1 MNAPAAPVVKDL
13 VLIGGGHTHV
23 AVLKRFGMRPV
34 PGVRI
39 TVIARDV
46 HTPYSGML
54 PGFVAGHYTFDEVHI
69 DLARLARF
77 AGARLYHQP
86 AVGLDLDRR
95 EVHCEERPPVPYDV
109 LSINVGSTPAF
120 HGVPGAAD
128 AVIPVKPISRFV
140 ERWKRLRARVLSADA
155 PVRIGVVGAGAGGVE
170 LLLAVQYALRRAL
183 GADRRALFP
192 EMHLFGADGTI
203 LPTRG
208 RGVRRRLERVL
219 RARGVRLHLGRPV
232 TAVREGAV
240 VLGEGAAARDG
251 AVVPGEGAAA
261 REGAVVPGEGAAAR
275 DGAVVRDEGAAVA
288 LDEILWVTQAGAPPW
303 PRAAGLAVDGAGFIE
318 VDDTLRS
325 TSHADVFAAGDVAA
339 VAGHPREKAGVFAVR
354 QGPPLARNLRRVLLG
369 RPPRPF
375 RPQRRFLILVSTGD
389 RYAVGG
395 RGRWSSEGALVWRWK
410 DRIDRR
416 FMAKYA
422 DLPEMPAA
430 AGPAVAAGLAAPD
443 DLKAISTAAM
453 RCGGC
458 GSKVGA
464 TPLDR
469 VLARLAPV
477 RRDDVLV
484 GLDAPDDA
492 AVVRV
497 PPGKALVRTV
507 DAFRAIVDDPF
518 VFGQITANHCLGD
531 IFAMGAEA
539 QTALAVATV
548 PFGLDRKVEDTLVQ
562 LLAGAVGVLNEAGA
576 ALVGGHTSEGAELAL
591 GLSLTGLVDAD
602 AVLRKGGLRPGDRLV
617 LTKGLG
623 TGTLFAA
630 EMRMKA
636 KGRWIDGAI
645 SAMRQSSRLA
655 AAALRRHGATAC
667 TDVTG
672 FGLLGHLVEMTR
684 ASGVDAR
691 LDLAS
696 IPALDGALETARAG
710 LLSSL
715 HPHNVRLRRAVD
727 DPGAHAGDPR
737 YRLLY
742 DPQTAG
748 GLLAGVPADRAEACV
763 AELIVQGY
771 PQAAVVGAVEPRAD
785 HGPPVRLT

>member
-1 MNAPAAPVVKDL
+1 MNDRTVPVVKDL

-23 AVLKRFGMRPV
+23 AVLRRFGMRPV

-39 TVIARDV
+39 TLIARDV

-54 PGFVAGHYTFDEVHI
+54 PGLVAGHYTFDDVHI

-86 AVGLDLDRR
+86 AVGLDLDQR
-95 EVHCEERPPVPYDV
+95 EVHCEGRPPVPYDLV
-109 LSINVGSTPAF
+109 SINVGSTPAF
-120 HGVPGAAD
+120 HGVPGAAE
-128 AVIPVKPISRFV
+128 AVIPVKPIGRFV
-140 ERWKRLRARVLSADA
+140 ERWTRLRARVLSAEA

-170 LLLAVQYALRRAL
+170 LLLAVQFAL
-183 GADRRALFP
+183 GQMLAGSDRGGQVP
-192 EMHLFGADGTI
+192 EMHLFGAGEII
-203 LPTRG
+203 LPTHNP
-208 RGVRRRLERVL
+208 GVRQRLERVL
-219 RARGVRLHLGRPV
+219 RARGVHLHLGHPV
-232 TAVREGAV
+232 TAVRESV
-240 VLGEGAAARDG
+240 VVCGD
-251 AVVPGEGAAA
+251 
-261 REGAVVPGEGAAAR
+261 
-275 DGAVVRDEGAAVA
+275 GAAVR
-288 LDEILWVTQAGAPPW
+288 LDEILWVTQAGAPSW
-303 PRAAGLAVDGAGFIE
+303 PRAAGLAVDDEGFIE

-325 TSHADVFAAGDVAA
+325 TSHPDVFAAGDVAA
-339 VAGHPREKAGVFAVR
+339 VVGNPREKAGVFAVR
-354 QGPPLARNLRRVLLG
+354 QGPPLARNLRRALLG
-369 RPPRPF
+369 RRPRPF
-375 RPQRRFLILVSTGD
+375 HPQRQFLTLVSTGD
-389 RYAVGG
+389 RHAVGG
-395 RGRWSSEGALVWRWK
+395 RGTRSFEGALAWRWK
-410 DRIDRR
+410 DWIDRR

-422 DLPEMPAA
+422 DLPEMRRPT
-430 AGPAVAAGLAAPD
+430 GPVVSAGLAGPE
-443 DLKAISTAAM
+443 DLQAISTAAM

-469 VLARLAPV
+469 VLARLTPV
-477 RRDDVLV
+477 RRDDVLI

-497 PPGKALVRTV
+497 PPGKLLVRTV

-518 VFGQITANHCLGD
+518 VFGEITANHCLGD

-576 ALVGGHTSEGAELAL
+576 ALVGGHTSEGAELSL

-630 EMRMKA
+630 EMRMRA
-636 KGRWIDGAI
+636 KGRWIDAAI
-645 SAMRQSSRLA
+645 AAMRQSSRLA
-655 AAALRRHGATAC
+655 ALSLQRHGATAC

-684 ASGVDAR
+684 ASEVDVR
-691 LDLAS
+691 LDLSA
-696 IPALDGALETARAG
+696 IPVLDGALETSRAG

-727 DPGAHAGDPR
+727 DPEEHAGDPR
-737 YRLLY
+737 YRLLF

-748 GLLAGVPADRAEACV
+748 GLLAGVPADRADACLADLV
-763 AELIVQGY
+763 ARGY
-771 PQAAVVGAVEPRAD
+771 AQAAIIGAVEPRGD
-785 HGPPVRLT
+785 QGPPVRLVRGA

>member
-1 MNAPAAPVVKDL
+1 MNDRAVPVVKDL

-39 TVIARDV
+39 TLIARDV

-77 AGARLYHQP
+77 AGARLFHQP
-86 AVGLDLDRR
+86 AAGLDLDRR
-95 EVHCEERPPVPYDV
+95 EVRCEGRPPVPYDV

-120 HGVPGAAD
+120 HGVPGAAE
-128 AVIPVKPISRFV
+128 AVVPVKPISRFV
-140 ERWKRLRARVLSADA
+140 ERWRRLRTRVLSADA

-170 LLLAVQYALRRAL
+170 LLLAMQFALQGAL

-192 EMHLFGADGTI
+192 EMHLFGADETI
-203 LPTRG
+203 LPTRT
-208 RGVRRRLERVL
+208 RGLRRRLERVL
-219 RARGVRLHLGRPV
+219 RARGVRLHLGQPV
-232 TAVREGAV
+232 TAVRDGAV
-240 VLGEGAAARDG
+240 VLGDGAAAR
-251 AVVPGEGAAA
+251 
-261 REGAVVPGEGAAAR
+261 
-275 DGAVVRDEGAAVA
+275 
-288 LDEILWVTQAGAPPW
+288 LDEILWVTRAGAPPW
-303 PRAAGLAVDGAGFIE
+303 PRAAGLAVDDEGFIE

-325 TSHADVFAAGDVAA
+325 TSHPDVFAAGDVAA
-339 VAGHPREKAGVFAVR
+339 VVGHPREKAGVFAVR
-354 QGPPLARNLRRVLLG
+354 QGPPLARNLRRVLVG
-369 RPPRPF
+369 RRPRPF

-395 RGRWSSEGALVWRWK
+395 RGRWSCEGALVWRWK
-410 DRIDRR
+410 DWIDRR

-422 DLPEMPAA
+422 DLPEMRAD
-430 AGPAVAAGLAAPD
+430 AGPAVASGLAGPE

-469 VLARLAPV
+469 VLAQLTPV
-477 RRDDVLV
+477 KRDDVLV

-497 PPGKALVRTV
+497 PPGKVLVRTV

-576 ALVGGHTSEGAELAL
+576 ALVGGHTSEGAELSL

-630 EMRMKA
+630 DMRMRA

-645 SAMRQSSRLA
+645 AAMRQSGRLA
-655 AAALRRHGATAC
+655 AATLRRHGATAC

-691 LDLAS
+691 LDLSAV
-696 IPALDGALETARAG
+696 PVLDGALETARAG

-727 DPGAHAGDPR
+727 DPEAHAADPR

-748 GLLAGVPADRAEACV
+748 GLLAGVPADRADACV
-763 AELIVQGY
+763 EDLVAEGY
-771 PQAAVVGAVEPRAD
+771 SQAVVIGAVEPRGD
-785 HGPPVRLT
+785 HGPPVRLGRGGRESAPREPAPQSAGELSPAGDE

>member
-1 MNAPAAPVVKDL
+1 MQRGPGRGLPDAGRFRTVENPVMNDRTVPVVKDL

-23 AVLKRFGMRPV
+23 AVLRRFGMRPV

-39 TVIARDV
+39 TLIARDV

-54 PGFVAGHYTFDEVHI
+54 PGLVAGHYTFDDVHI

-86 AVGLDLDRR
+86 AVGLDLDQR
-95 EVHCEERPPVPYDV
+95 EVHCEGRPPVPYDLV
-109 LSINVGSTPAF
+109 SINVGSTPAF
-120 HGVPGAAD
+120 HGVPGAAE
-128 AVIPVKPISRFV
+128 AVIPVKPIGRFV
-140 ERWKRLRARVLSADA
+140 ERWTRLRARVLSAEA

-170 LLLAVQYALRRAL
+170 LLLAVQFAL
-183 GADRRALFP
+183 GQMLAGSDRGGQVP
-192 EMHLFGADGTI
+192 EMHLFGAGETI
-203 LPTRG
+203 LPTHNP
-208 RGVRRRLERVL
+208 GVRQRLERVL
-219 RARGVRLHLGRPV
+219 RARGVHLHLGQPV
-232 TAVREGAV
+232 TAVREGV
-240 VLGEGAAARDG
+240 VVCGD
-251 AVVPGEGAAA
+251 
-261 REGAVVPGEGAAAR
+261 
-275 DGAVVRDEGAAVA
+275 GAAVR
-288 LDEILWVTQAGAPPW
+288 LDEILWVTQAGAPSW
-303 PRAAGLAVDGAGFIE
+303 PRAAGLAVDDEGFIE

-325 TSHADVFAAGDVAA
+325 TSHPDVFAAGDVAA
-339 VAGHPREKAGVFAVR
+339 VVGNPREKAGVFAVR
-354 QGPPLARNLRRVLLG
+354 QGPPLARNLRRALLG
-369 RPPRPF
+369 RRPRPF
-375 RPQRRFLILVSTGD
+375 HPQRQFLTLVSTGD

-395 RGRWSSEGALVWRWK
+395 RGTRSFEGALAWRWK
-410 DRIDRR
+410 DWIDRR

-422 DLPEMPAA
+422 DLPEMRRPT
-430 AGPAVAAGLAAPD
+430 GPVISAGLAAPE
-443 DLKAISTAAM
+443 DLEAISTAAM

-469 VLARLAPV
+469 VLARLTPV
-477 RRDDVLV
+477 RRDDVLI

-497 PPGKALVRTV
+497 PSGKVLVRTV

-518 VFGQITANHCLGD
+518 VFGEITANHCLGD

-576 ALVGGHTSEGAELAL
+576 ALVGGHTSEGAELSL

-630 EMRMKA
+630 EMRMRA

-645 SAMRQSSRLA
+645 AAMRQSSRLA
-655 AAALRRHGATAC
+655 ALSLQRHGATAC

-672 FGLLGHLVEMTR
+672 FGLLGHVVEMTR
-684 ASGVDAR
+684 ASEVDVR
-691 LDLAS
+691 LDLSA
-696 IPALDGALETARAG
+696 IPVLDGALETSRAG

-727 DPGAHAGDPR
+727 DPEEHAGDPR
-737 YRLLY
+737 YRLLF

-748 GLLAGVPADRAEACV
+748 GLLAGVPADRADACLADLV
-763 AELIVQGY
+763 ARGY
-771 PQAAVVGAVEPRAD
+771 AQAAIIGAVEPRGD
-785 HGPPVRLT
+785 QGPPVRLVRGA